1 MSASPSHP
9 VVDADTHVYETDV
22 TWSYL
27 ADSEKHFKPLTLT
40 ANEVPE
46 GMRARIKGNVRY
58 WFMGGTLHFRPEGH
72 IDHFAGEG
80 TLEMRNMQARLAD
93 MDRMGIDVQVIFS
106 TMFLL
111 MVLPDPERQMA
122 MARAYNRWIADCC
135 SADPKRLRWVAL
147 IEPRMVEA
155 SCAEL
160 RRAKA
165 AGAVGVMIRA
175 FEGDSVLDDARFD
188 PIYATA
194 NELDMPICVH
204 AGNGSPSFGKISFGR
219 YPRPNVV
226 GGSGVSALAASCWL
240 VSGLPERFPK
250 LRIAFLETA
259 SVWVPFALNRCQRF
273 AARQLDRKLPDSAM
287 RDARIFVAVEE
298 YEPLKATLEVLGPDN
313 LLLGTDYGHNTDT
326 SAEMLAH
333 NLIHKHPDLDPVGVR
348 KIVSDNAVRFY
359 GL

>member
-1 MSASPSHP
+1 MSLAAHP
-9 VVDADTHVYETDV
+9 VVDADTHVYETDA

-27 ADSEKHFKPLTLT
+27 ADGEKKFRPLTLT
-40 ANEVPE
+40 ASEVPE
-46 GMRARIKGNVRY
+46 DLRARIK
-58 WFMGGTLHFRPEGH
+58 GGTLHFRPEGRL
-72 IDHFAGEG
+72 DRFAGEG
-80 TLEMRNMQARLAD
+80 TLEMRDMKARLAD
-93 MDRMGIDVQVIFS
+93 MDKMGVDVQVIFS

-111 MVLPDPERQMA
+111 LVLPDPERQMA

-135 SADPKRLRWVAL
+135 AADPSRLRWVAV

-165 AGAVGVMIRA
+165 AGAVGVMIRG
-175 FEGDSVLDDARFD
+175 FEGDAVLDDPHYD

-194 NELDMPICVH
+194 NELDLPICVH

-219 YPRPNVV
+219 HPRPNVV
-226 GGSGVSALAASCWL
+226 GGSGVSALAAACWM
-240 VSGLPERFPK
+240 VSGLPERFPN

-273 AARQLDRKLPDSAM
+273 AARQLGRTLPDSAM

-298 YEPLKATLEVLGPDN
+298 YEPLAATLQVLGPDN
-313 LLLGTDYGHNTDT
+313 LLLGTDYGHHTDT

-333 NLIHKHPDLDPVGVR
+333 NLIRQHRDLDATVVR

>member
-175 FEGDSVLDDARFD
+175 LRASTRSTPRPTNSTCRSACM
-188 PIYATA
+188 PATA
-194 NELDMPICVH
+194 
-204 AGNGSPSFGKISFGR
+204 AR
-219 YPRPNVV
+219 A
-226 GGSGVSALAASCWL
+226 SARS
-240 VSGLPERFPK
+240 
-250 LRIAFLETA
+250 A
-259 SVWVPFALNRCQRF
+259 SVATLGRTSS
-273 AARQLDRKLPDSAM
+273 AARASA
-287 RDARIFVAVEE
+287 RSPPAA
-298 YEPLKATLEVLGPDN
+298 GW
-313 LLLGTDYGHNTDT
+313 
-326 SAEMLAH
+326 SAAC
-333 NLIHKHPDLDPVGVR
+333 PSASRSCGSRSSRPPRSGCR
-348 KIVSDNAVRFY
+348 SR
-359 GL
+359 